1 MSPLTDPISDFLTRL
16 KNTSR
21 ARNESFS
28 SPYSKIKAEIA
39 RILKEEG
46 YIWGYEVSTTGR
58 FPEIVVRTKFTG
70 KTPALTDLK
79 RVSRPGLRRYVAVDQ
94 IPTVL
99 GGLGISILST
109 PKGVMTGHRA
119 RRENLGGELL
129 ALVW

>member
-1 MSPLTDPISDFLTRL
+1 MGDDPFLCTTDSC
-16 KNTSR
+16 
-21 ARNESFS
+21 
-28 SPYSKIKAEIA
+28 
-39 RILKEEG
+39 
-46 YIWGYEVSTTGR
+46 TTGR
-58 FPEIVVRTKFTG
+58 ATRGVLNGEVPVVGQLSIFGAETVP
-70 KTPALTDLK
+70 PALTDLK